1 MPHGHNKNTVFG
13 YVYSAMS
20 DSLQPHGLY
29 LPPPYPAPQST
40 EFSRILDWVA
50 ISYSK
55 GSSLPRD
62 QTHISCIS
70 CIGRWIL
77 YHQATRE
84 ATREVG
90 KTT

>member
-50 ISYSK
+50 ISYSR
-55 GSSLPRD
+55 GSSLPRY
-62 QTHISCIS
+62 QTPHLLHLLLWQVDSLPLGIM
-70 CIGRWIL
+70 
-77 YHQATRE
+77 
-84 ATREVG
+84 
-90 KTT
+90 